1 VLLRTLIGLKEL
13 LPVKKSE
20 ALGILQVA
28 EPVLWK
34 QVLLQEEV

>member
-1 VLLRTLIGLKEL
+1 LKEL

-20 ALGILQVA
+20 VLGILQVVEA
-28 EPVLWK
+28 VLWK